1 MEDPQPRRLLP
12 SPHTTTPQHTW
23 HHSDQVLLELIRGGS
38 DFPQTRMPAFRQT
51 LTDAETTAILECLKS
66 NWGLQERA
74 YQWQITWQEGS
85 VTPGPRR
92 PARPGL
98 PGPLPAPGAL
108 WRWPGRGGASCR
120 RRLASWR

>member
-51 LTDAETTAILECLKS
+51 LTDAEITAILEYLKCLPMADHMAGRLGHS
-66 NWGLQERA
+66 RTSSTSSARTARA
-74 YQWQITWQEGS
+74 AAS
-85 VTPGPRR
+85 SRR
-92 PARPGL
+92 P
-98 PGPLPAPGAL
+98 
-108 WRWPGRGGASCR
+108 
-120 RRLASWR
+120 LAVAW